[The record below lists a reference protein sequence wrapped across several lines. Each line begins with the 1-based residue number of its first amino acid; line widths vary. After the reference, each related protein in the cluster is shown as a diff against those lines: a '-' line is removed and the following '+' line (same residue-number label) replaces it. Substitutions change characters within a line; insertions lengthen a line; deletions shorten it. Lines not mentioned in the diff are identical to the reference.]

1 MDTSYQQFLAG
12 KTITVPERGL
22 AEQDLPT
29 LAPHLFG
36 FQKASVAFGLRS
48 GSYGLFLD
56 TGLGKTACELEWCTH
71 AAAASNGRAL
81 ILTPLAVARQI
92 EAEGLR
98 WGYQARVIRDMGDVA
113 DGINVCNYDRLHLLE
128 PAAFGAVAL
137 DESSILKAFTGA
149 TTRKLI
155 SAFAGHRWRMAATA
169 TPAPN
174 DHMELGQHAEF
185 LGLMTSHE
193 MLMRWFIADQTSM
206 GTYRLKGH
214 AVEPF
219 WDWMA
224 SWSRMAEHPRDLGD
238 DLPNF
243 NLPELQI
250 IRHVVEAETV
260 RRSPGDALFNTVPVS
275 ATEIHDIKRQTAERR
290 AQTAGKLAAE
300 TPGPWVLWCDTDYE
314 ADALWAALEG
324 VDGVAE
330 VRGSMSTERKEQ
342 AIAAFGSG
350 AVRILITKP
359 SMCGYG
365 LNWQHC
371 RQMAFVGRSF
381 SYEAWYQAVRRCW
394 RFGQRFVVQVHL
406 IVAEGED
413 AIGRV
418 IDRKSADHQRMKA
431 AMAAAMRR
439 ATGLAPPLRK
449 AYQPIHA
456 GQLPAWLR
464 KAS

>member
-1 MDTSYQQFLAG
+1 MDAYQSFLAG
-12 KTITVPERGL
+12 KIISVPARGL
-22 AEQDLPT
+22 TESELPA
-29 LAPHLFG
+29 LKPHLFA

-71 AAAASNGRAL
+71 AAAASNDRAL

-92 EAEGLR
+92 EKEGLR
-98 WGYQARVIRDMGDVA
+98 WGYQVRVIKDMSDVGDGV
-113 DGINVCNYDRLHLLE
+113 NVCNYDRLHLLE
-128 PAAFGAVAL
+128 PEAFGAVAL

-155 SAFAGHRWRMAATA
+155 SSFAGHRWRMAATA

-206 GTYRLKGH
+206 GSYRLKGH
-214 AVEPF
+214 AVDAF

-238 DLPNF
+238 DLPDF
-243 NLPELQI
+243 TLPELQV
-250 IRHVVEAETV
+250 IRHVIETEALTPTE
-260 RRSPGDALFNTVPVS
+260 GALFATNQVS
-275 ATEIHDIKRQTAERR
+275 ATEIHNVKRLTAERR
-290 AQTAGKLAAE
+290 AAAAAKLAAE
-300 TPGPWVLWCDTDYE
+300 NPGPWVLWCDTDYE

-324 VDGVAE
+324 VEGVAE
-330 VRGSMSTERKEQ
+330 VRGSMSIERKEQ
-342 AIAAFGSG
+342 AIADFGSG

-371 RQMAFVGRSF
+371 CQMAFVGRSF

-394 RFGQRFVVQVHL
+394 RFGQRLIVRVHL

-418 IDRKSADHQRMKA
+418 IERKSGDHQRMKA
-431 AMAAAMRR
+431 AMVAAMRR
-439 ATGLAPPLRK
+439 ATGQASPLRQTYK
-449 AYQPIHA
+449 PTHV

-464 KAS
+464 RAS